1 MAVLF
6 ISSELEETVRC
17 SDRVAV
23 LRDRQKIAEL
33 EGDVISEEA
42 ILHTIAGGRREA

>member
-23 LRDRQKIAEL
+23 LRDRQKIGEL
-33 EGDVISEEA
+33 EGERISEEA
-42 ILHTIAGGRREA
+42 ILQTIAGARG

>member
-23 LRDRQKIAEL
+23 LRDREKIAEL
-33 EGDVISEEA
+33 EGEQISEQS
-42 ILHTIAGGRREA
+42 ILQTIAGAKG